1 MANVP
6 KFKLDPCFACKK
18 HFDITDINNINS
30 CCSETA
36 SAFAGQSS
44 LNAIIE
50 TEAGDNCK
58 ACLNEA
64 KRALGKDDCILRLTN
79 SPVWTQAPHYF
90 PHLFAQS
97 GNKQKALTECY
108 DACKNGR
115 YSKDCMNKCL
125 IDHDAVVTNENY
137 QGSTAK
143 SAGQSQFAQLL
154 EERAERA
161 KANLNIQETEEDS
174 QRPIITENFKF
185 LCDGDKCK
193 SGSMKWFVI
202 VPVTLLLLA
211 TIYVLLRKK

>member
-1 MANVP
+1 MANIP

-50 TEAGDNCK
+50 TDAGDNCK
-58 ACLNEA
+58 KCLDEA
-64 KRALGKDDCILRLTN
+64 KQALGKDNCVLRLTN

-90 PHLFAQS
+90 PYLFSQS
-97 GNKQKALTECY
+97 GNKDKALSECY

-125 IDHDAVVTNENY
+125 IDYDAVITTENF
-137 QGSTAK
+137 QGSSAK
-143 SAGQSQFAQLL
+143 SAGSSQYELLLSEEKEKADELLNLSAQN
-154 EERAERA
+154 
-161 KANLNIQETEEDS
+161 ANK
-174 QRPIITENFKF
+174 ITVEGFKF

-193 SGSMKWFVI
+193 SGTIKWFVI
-202 VPVTLLLLA
+202 VPVIILIIA
-211 TIYVLLRKK
+211 TIYVFLRK